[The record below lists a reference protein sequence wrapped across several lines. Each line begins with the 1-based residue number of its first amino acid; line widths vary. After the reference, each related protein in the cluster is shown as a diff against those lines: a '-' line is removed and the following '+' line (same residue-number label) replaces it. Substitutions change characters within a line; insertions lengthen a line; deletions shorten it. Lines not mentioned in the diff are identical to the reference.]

1 VDAKSPKEFCTQ
13 DGDRTK
19 MANQRVYPC
28 LILKLSL
35 IYNSTDASPVGDPD
49 FHNWGKLAANIR
61 PQTILT
67 MEAT

>member
-1 VDAKSPKEFCTQ
+1 MQNHQRNFETRRSYENDKPKS
-13 DGDRTK
+13 
-19 MANQRVYPC
+19 YPC

-35 IYNSTDASPVGDPD
+35 IDNSTDASPVGDPD
-49 FHNWGKLAANIR
+49 FHNWGKLAANTR